1 MGKEKITHKELLT
14 FSNLT
19 NLEWEFVDLDAI
31 KEGLSADRVQK
42 QKSSGDQ
49 STQLNDLLDPENFV
63 RIRKGENGED
73 IREQVYG
80 EREEGLQEMR
90 KDAGIAMEY
99 LEKLDTGNSEG
110 DFLKEWEVV
119 FGADKYKIMEDYL
132 NLRWEP
138 IHQILT
144 EYMNELE
151 AQEKSAN
158 IKEEKESIQKEKK
171 RIGRL
176 SGEKAI
182 PIPGRTN
189 TRVSSKDKTSSWY
202 GEVR

>member
-1 MGKEKITHKELLT
+1 MKITHKELLT

-19 NLEWEFVDLDAI
+19 NLEWEFVDLASEEI
-31 KEGLSADRVQK
+31 RTKGNGKNSIE
-42 QKSSGDQ
+42 
-49 STQLNDLLDPENFV
+49 DLLDPENFV
-63 RIRKGENGED
+63 RYDAEKDMYSYPYLEGRYGKD
-73 IREQVYG
+73 INFTDE

-144 EYMNELE
+144 EYLNELE
-151 AQEKSAN
+151 AQEKRSN

-171 RIGRL
+171 EL
-176 SGEKAI
+176 EDFLEKKPYPSREELTPEYQAKI
-182 PIPGRTN
+182 KLQVGI
-189 TRVSSKDKTSSWY
+189 